1 MLGKIVDDLEGD
13 LVFDLGVNDRS
24 ESENASSVSAIE
36 DFL

>member
-1 MLGKIVDDLEGD
+1 MLGKTVDDLDGD
-13 LVFDLGVNDRS
+13 RVFERGVNDRS